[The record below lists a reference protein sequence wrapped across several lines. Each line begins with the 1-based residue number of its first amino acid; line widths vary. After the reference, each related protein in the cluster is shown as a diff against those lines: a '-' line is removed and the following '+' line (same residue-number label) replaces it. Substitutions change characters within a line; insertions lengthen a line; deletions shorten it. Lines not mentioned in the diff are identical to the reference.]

1 MQQQINIV
9 WFLFYIQRLIL
20 RINNFKFTFLLIT
33 ESQNLL
39 FWCLFLMSAFWEVLD
54 VSFCFGQDDVNQLRC
69 SETNA
74 PTKHWAT
81 EKTPIWKIRIFWN
94 ELTEKKLYFQRFLFS
109 IFVRIWFP
117 VFAFFWLIKL
127 WRK

>member
-94 ELTEKKLYFQRFLFS
+94 ELTEKKIVFPTVSFFNFCKNMIPCLCFFL
-109 IFVRIWFP
+109 
-117 VFAFFWLIKL
+117 ADKTMT
-127 WRK
+127 